1 MPHFCWQTTQ
11 IEPQVHGM
19 SKMNKND
26 DHGRDAHLFINK
38 PTPL

>member
-1 MPHFCWQTTQ
+1 MPHFYWQTTQ

-26 DHGRDAHLFINK
+26 DHGRDTHL
-38 PTPL
+38 L